1 MPIGQR
7 IPAAQ
12 VAVPIAD
19 SVIHAASHRHV
30 DDAVWDVVL
39 ADAQRKIHVSF
50 AKSFIVLSCLVLSC
64 LVTCI
69 V

>member
-12 VAVPIAD
+12 VAVLIAD
-19 SVIHAASHRHV
+19 NVIHAASHRHV
-30 DDAVWDVVL
+30 DDVAWDVVL
-39 ADAQRKIHVSF
+39 VDAQRKIHVSF
-50 AKSFIVLSCLVLSC
+50 AKSFIVLLSC
-64 LVTCI
+64 I